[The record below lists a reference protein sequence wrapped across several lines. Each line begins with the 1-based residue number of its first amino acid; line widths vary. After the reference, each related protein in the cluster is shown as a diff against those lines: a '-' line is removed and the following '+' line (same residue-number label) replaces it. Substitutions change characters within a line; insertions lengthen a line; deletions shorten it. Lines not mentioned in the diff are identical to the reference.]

1 MEVST
6 AVVLWTFGGIA
17 ALFGFIVLFASFFT
31 VQQGTIAVISRFG
44 KYRRIAAPGLNW
56 KNPFIDKVF
65 TSVSTQN
72 RSEEL
77 KFQAIT
83 SDQANVHFVV
93 MILYAV
99 KNATDDIVHRVAYKF
114 ANQAEFTN
122 ALNRTIEGTVR
133 SLIAGKKQQEI
144 LTLRREI
151 VEYVKTHIDDTLEEW
166 GYHVIDVQVN
176 DIAFDAEITQSMARV
191 VSSSNLKAAAENEG
205 AALLITKTKGAE
217 AEGRAIIIQAESE
230 KQAAKLRGEGVAEF
244 RKAVA
249 GGIADS
255 AQELKEQGLG
265 QDVIMMSMWIEGIK
279 NFAEVGRGNVIFLDG
294 SVDGYQRMMA
304 QMQRTAPVSNGKAYA
319 AVNTQ

>member
-1 MEVST
+1 MEISSIIFWVG
-6 AVVLWTFGGIA
+6 VGIV
-17 ALFGFIVLFASFFT
+17 GLFAIITIVSSFFT
-31 VQQGTIAVISRFG
+31 VDQGKIAVISRWG
-44 KYRRIAAPGLNW
+44 KYRRVAQPGLNF
-56 KNPFIDKVF
+56 KNPFIDQVF
-65 TSVSTQN
+65 TEVSTQN

-93 MILYAV
+93 MILYSV
-99 KNATDDIVHRVAYKF
+99 KNATDEIIHRVAYKF
-114 ANQAEFTN
+114 ANQGEFTN

-191 VSSSNLKAAAENEG
+191 VSSSNLRAAAENEG
-205 AALLITKTKGAE
+205 AALLITKTKAAE
-217 AEGRAIIIQAESE
+217 AEGKAIIIQAESE
-230 KQAAKLRGEGVAEF
+230 KEAAKLRGEGVAEF

-255 AQELKEQGLG
+255 AHELKEQGLG
-265 QDVIMMSMWIEGIK
+265 QDVILFSMWTEGIK
-279 NFAEVGRGNVIFLDG
+279 QFAEAGKGNVIFLDG
-294 SVDGYQRMMA
+294 STDGYQRLMA
-304 QMQRTAPVSNGKAYA
+304 QLQQQTTSGRPAFAKMQ
-319 AVNTQ
+319 